1 MKRVEF
7 ADYAVNIANAILE
20 FDILKEVLKNIGLKS
35 IGDNKISSSDKLII
49 KTIAE
54 ASNIINDNMIAIL
67 NILLQIDKSKE
78 LKKEMSIAL
87 SNKLSSLNE
96 NMIQE
101 KIRNSKDGLSVV
113 YSLSILDSYI
123 EYLNTGE
130 LDEEVLNNIG
140 NIVTTKI
147 KLRSLSN
154 IINTVDFYEVNKN
167 LIKDAKY
174 KEDMS
179 KILNNMTKEQLVNE
193 LMLAYKLISEIK

>member
-7 ADYAVNIANAILE
+7 ADYAVNVANAILE
-20 FDILKEVLKNIGLKS
+20 FDILKEVLKSIGLKS
-35 IGDNKISSSDKLII
+35 IGDNKISSSDKVII

-54 ASNIINDNMIAIL
+54 ASNIVNDNMIAIL
-67 NILLQIDKSKE
+67 TILLQIDKSKE
-78 LKKEMSIAL
+78 LRKEMSIAL
-87 SNKLSSLNE
+87 SNKLGSLNE

-101 KIRNSKDGLSVV
+101 KVKNSKDGLSIV

-130 LDEEVLNNIG
+130 LDEEVLNNIV
-140 NIVTTKI
+140 NTVNAKI

-154 IINTVDFYEVNKN
+154 IINTVDFYAVNKN
-167 LIKDAKY
+167 LIKDTKY

-193 LMLAYKLISEIK
+193 LMLAYKLISELK